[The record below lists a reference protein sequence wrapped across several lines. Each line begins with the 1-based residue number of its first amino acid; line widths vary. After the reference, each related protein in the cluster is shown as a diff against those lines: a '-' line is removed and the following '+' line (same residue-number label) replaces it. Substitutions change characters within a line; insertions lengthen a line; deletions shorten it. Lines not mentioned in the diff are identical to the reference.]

1 MKIKEELCIGC
12 GNCVLICPT
21 NAIKMIE
28 NKAIINDIL
37 CVECNVCYRNANCPV
52 KAIRTKRLKWPRS
65 VRNSF
70 SDVVSTH
77 KLTGVPGRGTEEMKT
92 NDITNRFGLGEIG
105 ISIEIGRPG
114 VGTCLRNVDLFV
126 KPLTKIGVEYEE
138 ASPITALLTEDRTK
152 IKEDIKNERVLSA
165 IIEFKIPYEK
175 IDSVIKIIRE
185 VEKKIDTVFTV
196 GVISRVLNGKDIPI
210 IDVLAKKGYQINP
223 NAKVNIGLGK
233 VYPIGGNYK

>member
-1 MKIKEELCIGC
+1 MKIKEGLCIGC

-28 NKAIINDIL
+28 NKAIINDNL
-37 CVECNVCYRNANCPV
+37 CVECNVCYRNAKCLV
-52 KAIRTKRLKWPRS
+52 KAIRPKRLKWPRL
-65 VRNSF
+65 VRNPF

-114 VGTCLRNVDLFV
+114 VGTCLKNVDLFV

-152 IKEDIKNERVLSA
+152 INEDIKNERVLSA
-165 IIEFKIPYEK
+165 IIEFKIPCGK

-185 VEKKIDTVFTV
+185 VEKRIDTVFTV
-196 GVISRVLNGKDIPI
+196 GVISRVLNGKEIPI

-233 VYPIGGNYK
+233 V